1 MKLPQT
7 LRRIA
12 VLAALLALGACLWRP
27 PPIPPLAGSD
37 AAAVRDSGFTMNTD
51 AAAPSDTG
59 APISDQ
65 EACDRAARMNDG
77 SAPATVYNDGRLVTC
92 GTAPMPDGGANSD
105 AARDSSAS
113 DSSIDANNN
122 DGGED
127 GSSSDASTDDAAA
140 PDSASAPADG
150 SVDDGG

>member
-1 MKLPQT
+1 
-7 LRRIA
+7 
-12 VLAALLALGACLWRP
+12 
-27 PPIPPLAGSD
+27 
-37 AAAVRDSGFTMNTD
+37 MNVD

-92 GTAPMPDGGANSD
+92 GTAPMPDGGANPD
-105 AARDSSAS
+105 VARDSSAT
-113 DSSIDANNN
+113 DSSIDADSD

-127 GSSSDASTDDAAA
+127 GSSPDASTDDAA